1 MNRTAYLIFALSVV
15 ASVAAAHE
23 EMQTPE
29 EMMNVIVARQ
39 GVSSIGDVDCGS
51 VLEVDFEMLGD
62 AVMGRMA
69 GSHELHEQM
78 DSMMGGEGSAGLQSA
93 HIAMG
98 KNWLGCSQGTMGSEM
113 MNANMMPMMMRM
125 MGNYYPAYYSG
136 YDAVLLLAVA
146 GWVLFFAM
154 LYLYLSRV
162 SRKTHRR

>member
-1 MNRTAYLIFALSVV
+1 MNRTAYLIFVLSVA

-29 EMMNVIVARQ
+29 EMMNVIMARQ
-39 GVSSIGDVDCGS
+39 GVVSISQVNCGS

-69 GSHELHEQM
+69 GSHEPHEQM
-78 DSMMGGEGSAGLQSA
+78 DSMMGGEGSVSLRQM

-98 KNWLGCSQGTMGSEM
+98 QNWLGCSQGTMGSEM
-113 MNANMMPMMMRM
+113 MNVNMMPVMMRM

-136 YDAVLLLAVA
+136 YDLILAAGAA
-146 GWVLFFAM
+146 GWILFGVT
-154 LYLYLSRV
+154 LYFYL
-162 SRKTHRR
+162 RKKTRRR